1 MSRPGCQVPSRAAA
15 AGPAY
20 RLVRGGEGGGVTS
33 TGAVITGAARLTDH
47 HNRSRALL
55 PSFLPPPAHTD
66 SDDGSGGKCTD
77 LTPTVGSRRGS
88 APRPGSRLRPT
99 QRPLISLEN
108 TGAPTALWFS
118 IFLFKSITTRGRCT
132 SLCQPGS
139 YYGGVSIPQSLLA
152 PHPVPGAF
160 GDHQRC
166 HRPRGTGNGS
176 AAPRP

>member
-1 MSRPGCQVPSRAAA
+1 MMSRPGCQVPSRAAA

-77 LTPTVGSRRGS
+77 LTVANSRISQRLRAAPGLSPPPHS
-88 APRPGSRLRPT
+88 APADLSRKHRCSDSA
-99 QRPLISLEN
+99 LIFHF
-108 TGAPTALWFS
+108 PF
-118 IFLFKSITTRGRCT
+118 
-132 SLCQPGS
+132 
-139 YYGGVSIPQSLLA
+139 
-152 PHPVPGAF
+152 
-160 GDHQRC
+160 
-166 HRPRGTGNGS
+166 
-176 AAPRP
+176 